1 MPIWWHRR
9 SYSAAPPSLKGDETL
24 TQGRWDPHSREM
36 RPSLKGD
43 ETLTQGRWDPHS
55 REMRHFGRA
64 CGSHFINPMFLVSS
78 HKTVFFSIRQVC
90 GLRHL
95 LLINDFKM
103 YSNEKSLFWLG
114 NETLSLV
121 LAPVSKA
128 VILPSPY
135 SKKPFL
141 DLSSL
146 HCLETNIT
154 QKLAHCI
161 RSAASRSV
169 TQKVFGNNF
178 SEPEGR

>member
-1 MPIWWHRR
+1 
-9 SYSAAPPSLKGDETL
+9 
-24 TQGRWDPHSREM
+24 
-36 RPSLKGD
+36 
-43 ETLTQGRWDPHS
+43 
-55 REMRHFGRA
+55 MRHFGRV
-64 CGSHFINPMFLVSS
+64 CGSHFINPLFLVSS
-78 HKTVFFSIRQVC
+78 HKTVFSIRKVC

-161 RSAASRSV
+161 RSAASTDQWPKRSLE
-169 TQKVFGNNF
+169 TISLSLKGGNQDLTCDNAGF
-178 SEPEGR
+178 RFDNAGLKFDNTIIKFDNA